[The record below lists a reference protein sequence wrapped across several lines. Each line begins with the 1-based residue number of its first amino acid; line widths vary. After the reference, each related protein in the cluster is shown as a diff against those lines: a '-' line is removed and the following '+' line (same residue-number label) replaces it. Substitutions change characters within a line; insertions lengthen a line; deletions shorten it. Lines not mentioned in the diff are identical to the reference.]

1 MSKIV
6 KFPENRIV
14 RQETEVS
21 FDEMRKFLYIYN
33 LAEESGATFYTI
45 DNAVSFQSMDNFD
58 KFVELIFKNMD
69 IKDDN

>member
-33 LAEESGATFYTI
+33 LAEEAGATFYTI